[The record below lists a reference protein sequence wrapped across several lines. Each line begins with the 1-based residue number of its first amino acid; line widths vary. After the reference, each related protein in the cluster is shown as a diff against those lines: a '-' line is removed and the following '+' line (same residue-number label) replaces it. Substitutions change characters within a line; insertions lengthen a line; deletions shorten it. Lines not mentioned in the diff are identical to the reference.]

1 MVRPRQRPFSLPVAG
16 AKTCHQTLLARA
28 CVLQSPIPLLIPL
41 SSVACRAAEG
51 LAAADFTA
59 RIDRTSGI
67 GLRQAFD
74 SRCTVEFVAGK
85 PREMCPGYRVLRGIR
100 TGLCSGTA
108 RGLACAR
115 RQLALL
121 LRLHRPAGY
130 GFPRNL
136 VRKPRRKDFSGP
148 SVNAELRHLGAWP
161 TRS

>member
-1 MVRPRQRPFSLPVAG
+1 MVRPRQSPFSLPVAG
-16 AKTCHQTLLARA
+16 AKTCPRTLLARA

-41 SSVACRAAEG
+41 SALACRAAEG
-51 LAAADFTA
+51 LAAAGVHGQDRSDF
-59 RIDRTSGI
+59 RDRFAASV
-67 GLRQAFD
+67 RAPCAVD
-74 SRCTVEFVAGK
+74 FVAAK

-136 VRKPRRKDFSGP
+136 
-148 SVNAELRHLGAWP
+148 
-161 TRS
+161 